1 MHGFVRPDAH
11 VIDLLVFPIILTPHY
26 FPNSLSTTFVKQ
38 QVVFS
43 NNHHNN
49 NRFRKSLP
57 TPILC
62 QHRNHHPLLPRR
74 HFTARQLAVPPK
86 QSRQK
91 TVLSLNPPRLSVVV
105 LFHQTVHQRVGRP
118 SQLILRLVPFR
129 QHQSEK
135 NVELKQL
142 LLVHLPI
149 KFYL

>member
-1 MHGFVRPDAH
+1 MSSCPQCQGRSSLRSSPTAALIVSRHAMYGFVRADAH
-11 VIDLLVFPIILTPHY
+11 VIDLLVFPIMLTPHY
-26 FPNSLSTTFVKQ
+26 FLNLLSTTFVKQ

-49 NRFRKSLP
+49 NRFQWKSLP

-62 QHRNHHPLLPRR
+62 QQRNYHPLLPRR
-74 HFTARQLAVPPK
+74 RFKARQLAVQPK

-105 LFHQTVHQRVGRP
+105 LFHQRVGRP

-129 QHQSEK
+129 
-135 NVELKQL
+135 
-142 LLVHLPI
+142 
-149 KFYL
+149 